1 MTYNELDDCVIEP
14 FVLLIPGSLDHLEQV
29 VDEMI
34 VELGQ
39 LLFIKLL
46 HPAHLVHEICCW

>member
-29 VDEMI
+29 IDESI

-39 LLFIKLL
+39 LLVIQLL
-46 HPAHLVHEICCW
+46 HPAHFVHEIRRW